1 VYLGFRPALL
11 VLKRTTS
18 SGFWNVF
25 DSGRKTSNSDSNP
38 YLVWNESDSE
48 ANGVPIDFLSNGFKV
63 RSSGS
68 GVNSSGNTI
77 LYMAWADVPFKYN
90 NTF

>member
-1 VYLGFRPALL
+1 M
-11 VLKRTTS
+11 LKRQSS

-25 DSGRKTSNSDSNP
+25 DSGRKTFNSSSNP
-38 YLVWNESDSE
+38 YLVWNAGDAE
-48 ANGVPIDFLSNGFKV
+48 ANGVPIDFLGQGFKV

-77 LYMAWADVPFKYN
+77 LYMAWADVPAKYN
-90 NTF
+90 NAF